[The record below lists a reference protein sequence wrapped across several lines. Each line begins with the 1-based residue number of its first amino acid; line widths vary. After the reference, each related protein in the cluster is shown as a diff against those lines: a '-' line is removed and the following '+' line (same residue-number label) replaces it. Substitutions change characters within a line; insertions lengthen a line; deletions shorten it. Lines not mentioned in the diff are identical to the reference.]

1 MRCSR
6 LRTCARNPKSVA
18 TACCLVSRRSTLG
31 WNPWATVV
39 FRVPRPLAWLFV
51 AAAMF
56 ATPDEGLA
64 QMPDLSGNWIRGGRL
79 EFGEWS
85 LTDEGRRGLE
95 AYDFKTDDPA
105 YRCLAASWARA
116 WMNPNVVVRITQSAK
131 EVRFQH
137 EFMDIDRRLPIVE
150 AAQANPP
157 RVSIQGQPALGSST
171 AWYDGDSLVIET
183 TDVGPGYVST
193 MQEWAGLPQS
203 RRMRTVERL
212 RRSGDLLTI
221 ELTHDDPAY
230 YRKPLVVTLE
240 YKKTD
245 FELMKY
251 DCSPEEASIVAPR

>member
-1 MRCSR
+1 MSR
-6 LRTCARNPKSVA
+6 W
-18 TACCLVSRRSTLG
+18 CCITLDDAQDDALSDPLV
-31 WNPWATVV
+31 TVV
-39 FRVPRPLAWLFV
+39 FRVPRALTWLFV
-51 AAAMF
+51 FAA
-56 ATPDEGLA
+56 TLA
-64 QMPDLSGNWIRGGRL
+64 APVQGRAQTPDLSGNWIRGGRL
-79 EFGEWS
+79 DFGEWS
-85 LTDEGRRGLE
+85 LTAEGKREHDG
-95 AYDFKTDDPA
+95 YDFKTEDPG

-116 WMNPNVVVRITQSAK
+116 WMNPNVVVRITQSPG

-150 AAQANPP
+150 AAQPNPR
-157 RVSIQGQPALGSST
+157 RVSIQGQPALGSSI
-171 AWYDGDSLVIET
+171 AWYDAETLVIET

-212 RRSGDLLTI
+212 RRAGDTLTI

-245 FELMKY
+245 YELMRY
-251 DCSPEEASIVAPR
+251 DCLPEEASIVAPR

>member
-1 MRCSR
+1 MRMLALTY
-6 LRTCARNPKSVA
+6 LRSQSKKCRDGVLSSCRT
-18 TACCLVSRRSTLG
+18 TSTLG
-31 WNPWATVV
+31 WDPWATVV

-193 MQEWAGLPQS
+193 MQEWAGS
-203 RRMRTVERL
+203 
-212 RRSGDLLTI
+212 
-221 ELTHDDPAY
+221 
-230 YRKPLVVTLE
+230 
-240 YKKTD
+240 
-245 FELMKY
+245 
-251 DCSPEEASIVAPR
+251 ASESAHANGGAVAPVWRPPDH